1 MCRGVFSLSLFLIIA
16 SSLISLFSTQ
26 LVLEHKQLNTSL
38 TIIEAQELFYLS
50 KNIEWSFQDSLLAN
64 NEISARTQLTD
75 WKNYWSKIGVVRYG
89 KYLDETTCLETAI
102 SWQAFLEK
110 TITVVGNSTYFT
122 GFGLEKACIFIELE
136 KRNFKTLATIISPE
150 CAGSYCF

>member
-1 MCRGVFSLSLFLIIA
+1 MCRGVFSISLFLIIT

-26 LVLEHKQLNTSL
+26 LVLEHKYLNTSL

-50 KNIEWSFQDSLLAN
+50 KNAEWSFQDSLFAKDEPSVL
-64 NEISARTQLTD
+64 SQLTD
-75 WKNYWSKIGVVRYG
+75 WKNYWTKKGKLRYG
-89 KYLDETTCLETAI
+89 RYLDETTCLETAL
-102 SWQAFLEK
+102 SWQDFLEK
-110 TITVVGNSTYFT
+110 TITLVGNSTYFT

-150 CAGSYCF
+150 CAGSSCF